1 LQEKTS
7 RLGAWL
13 GRTSPLLFNLYAVA
27 AAFTAYFC
35 MYGFRKPYAV
45 AAYAGLSLGPLDLKD
60 ALIISQLVGYT
71 ISKYAG
77 IKVCSEIPPRR
88 RALALVIL
96 IGWAEASLLL
106 MGLLPP
112 FLQPVALLLNGLPL
126 GAVWGLVFGFLEG
139 RRTTDLL
146 GAGLSCSYIV
156 ASGAV
161 KSVGQVWLGLGVS
174 ESWMPFLTGLTFLAP
189 FLLAVWLLDQIPPPT
204 RQDEDLKTVRRPM
217 DGKARY
223 AFLARHLGGL
233 LPLIVLYFFLTA
245 LRDYRDNYAKEIW
258 GAFGMGEQAVVYAAP
273 ELLIALSVMGALA
286 FLTVFRD
293 NRTAVRVIYAL
304 MMAGSVLVGL
314 STALFQIGLLSGPA
328 WMTLV
333 GLGLYLAYVPYG
345 AMLFD
350 RIIALLG
357 TVATAV
363 FTIYLT
369 DAVGYTGSIVVV
381 LYKKFGHG
389 GLSKLEFLEGFC
401 WFTSVLCL
409 VCFAASLV
417 YFERRG
423 SARK

>member
-1 LQEKTS
+1 
-7 RLGAWL
+7 
-13 GRTSPLLFNLYAVA
+13 
-27 AAFTAYFC
+27 

-71 ISKYAG
+71 ISKYVG
-77 IKVCSEIPPRR
+77 IKICSEIPPRR
-88 RALALVIL
+88 RAVALVVL
-96 IGWAEASLLL
+96 IVWAEAALLL

-112 FLQPVALLLNGLPL
+112 SLQPIALLLNGLPL

-161 KSVGQVWLGLGVS
+161 KSMGQIWLGLGVP
-174 ESWMPFLTGLTFLAP
+174 ERWMPFVTGLCFLAP
-189 FLLAVWLLDQIPPPT
+189 FLAAVWLLDQIPPPS
-204 RQDEDLKTVRRPM
+204 RQDVDLKTAREPM
-217 DGKARY
+217 DSRARY
-223 AFLARHLGGL
+223 AFLRRFLGGL
-233 LPLIVLYFFLTA
+233 LPLVILYFFLTA
-245 LRDYRDNYAKEIW
+245 LRDYRDNYSKEIW
-258 GAFGMGEQAVVYAAP
+258 STFDLGDQAVVYAAP

-286 FLTVFRD
+286 FLTIFRN
-293 NRTAVRVIYAL
+293 NRTAVRVIYA
-304 MMAGSVLVGL
+304 MMMTGA
-314 STALFQIGLLSGPA
+314 ALIGLATLCFELGILSGPV

-333 GLGLYLAYVPYG
+333 GMGLYLAYVPFG

-369 DAVGYTGSIVVV
+369 DAVGYTGSIVVI
-381 LYKKFGHG
+381 LYKKFGHAQ
-389 GLSKLEFLEGFC
+389 LSKLEFFEGFC
-401 WFTSVLCL
+401 WFTSALCL

-423 SARK
+423 SRRE